1 MAVNAEA
8 RDRLQQESMS
18 RLHSESSEYASM
30 LRNSESGSFEESAAF
45 YRYSE
50 IQRKELMTYEHEAAE
65 ARSIA
70 HEAVT
75 RVHATEEMMRGSN
88 ANESVLQ
95 NVKDE
100 FDSLS
105 RFVQNLAEGLRS
117 SVTEIEHTVGHI
129 TVQEKSAGRC
139 RW

>member
-1 MAVNAEA
+1 MTEQQLEEVVVSQRAGWESVARSEAESSQVQILCLQERFAELNNQHNHKLQVLESMAVNAEA

-18 RLHSESSEYASM
+18 RLYSESSEYASM

-50 IQRKELMTYEHEAAE
+50 IQRKELMTYEREAAE

-75 RVHATEEMMRGSN
+75 RVHATEEMMRG
-88 ANESVLQ
+88 
-95 NVKDE
+95 
-100 FDSLS
+100 
-105 RFVQNLAEGLRS
+105 
-117 SVTEIEHTVGHI
+117 
-129 TVQEKSAGRC
+129 
-139 RW
+139 